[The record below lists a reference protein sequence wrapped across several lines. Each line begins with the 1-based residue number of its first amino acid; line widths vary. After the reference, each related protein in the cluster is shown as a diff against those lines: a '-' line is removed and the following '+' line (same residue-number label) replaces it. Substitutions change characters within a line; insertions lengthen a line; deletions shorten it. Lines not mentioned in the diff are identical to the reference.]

1 MDFRIKLAVFLVGAG
16 LILAFLPAQKP
27 LMFKVKPAELL
38 AIYRQEGNSFSVDQV
53 AKFVND
59 EDTTIRL
66 IDVRTPHEYRE
77 CTIPGSINIPLAD
90 LLNPD
95 WQGYLNQEKVRNIL
109 FSNSDEKA
117 GFAWS
122 VVTGLGYK
130 NNFVMAGG
138 MNEWF
143 RTVML
148 SEFSGGAITPREN
161 VLYENRYRA
170 RRTFTQT
177 NSLPDSLKFRFLE
190 AKRLKEANLDG
201 GCE

>member
-1 MDFRIKLAVFLVGAG
+1 V
-16 LILAFLPAQKP
+16 
-27 LMFKVKPAELL
+27 
-38 AIYRQEGNSFSVDQV
+38 
-53 AKFVND
+53 
-59 EDTTIRL
+59 
-66 IDVRTPHEYRE
+66 EYRE
-77 CTIPGSINIPLAD
+77 CTIPGSINIPVAD

-95 WQGYLNQEKVRNIL
+95 WQGYLNQEKVRNI
-109 FSNSDEKA
+109 FYSNGDEDA

-122 VVTGLGYK
+122 VVTGFGYK

-148 SEFSGGAITPREN
+148 SEFSGGTISPREN
-161 VLYENRYRA
+161 VLFENRYRA

>member
-1 MDFRIKLAVFLVGAG
+1 MVGAG

-27 LMFKVKPAELL
+27 LMFKVKPAELI
-38 AIYRQEGNSFSVDQV
+38 AIYGQEGNSFSVDQV

-122 VVTGLGYK
+122 VVTGLDYK

-148 SEFSGGAITPREN
+148 SEFSGGVISPREN
-161 VLYENRYRA
+161 VLFENRYRA